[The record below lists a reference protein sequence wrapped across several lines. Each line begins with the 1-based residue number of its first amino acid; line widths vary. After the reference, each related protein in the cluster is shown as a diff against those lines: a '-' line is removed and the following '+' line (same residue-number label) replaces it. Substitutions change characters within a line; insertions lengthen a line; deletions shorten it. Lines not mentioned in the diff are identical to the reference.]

1 MGLKEGAPLKSIDIQ
16 HVFIGSCT
24 NARLSDLRAAA
35 KVIEGKKVHP
45 SVTAIV
51 VPGSRTVK
59 KQAEDEG
66 LRFQYSLKLD
76 LNGGNRVAVCVLR

>member
-1 MGLKEGAPLKSIDIQ
+1 MGLEEGAPLTSIDIQ

-45 SVTAIV
+45 ALQQLLFLDPS
-51 VPGSRTVK
+51 PLKNKRK
-59 KQAEDEG
+59 KKD
-66 LRFQYSLKLD
+66 
-76 LNGGNRVAVCVLR
+76 

>member
-1 MGLKEGAPLKSIDIQ
+1 MGLEEGMPLTSIEIQ

-66 LRFQYSLKLD
+66 L
-76 LNGGNRVAVCVLR
+76 G